1 MNDTGLNGNC
11 YHIEITKTPFNTQTK
26 KNIERKQILANNQK
40 QPSNFAVNILGV
52 VGYYYNTNIAEC
64 IIKIKSKPSE

>member
-1 MNDTGLNGNC
+1 MF
-11 YHIEITKTPFNTQTK
+11 YFNSIVSSK
-26 KNIERKQILANNQK
+26 PI
-40 QPSNFAVNILGV
+40 NFAVNILGV